1 MYRNHCMQLRLKN
14 FSSSWTHKMGIMN
27 NVVEFVA
34 NVVNQHKGN
43 VEKHPELKG
52 WSEFIVE
59 KSKLDNNHSSTTS
72 AFLGSGCG

>member
-1 MYRNHCMQLRLKN
+1 
-14 FSSSWTHKMGIMN
+14 MGIMN

-52 WSEFIVE
+52 WSEYIVE
-59 KSKLDNNHSSTTS
+59 KANFTTTTRQ
-72 AFLGSGCG
+72 

>member
-1 MYRNHCMQLRLKN
+1 
-14 FSSSWTHKMGIMN
+14 MGIMN

-52 WSEFIVE
+52 RSEFIVE
-59 KSKLDNNHSSTTS
+59 KNQT
-72 AFLGSGCG
+72 